1 MIFLQKLNFCYLV
14 GYPHLKLASALSD
27 HDDFYLPKP
36 KLIVYDHVESIVEE
50 LNQSKNASLGQ
61 ISTRVVKP
69 ANLLLLATEQTFT
82 NVEESE

>member
-1 MIFLQKLNFCYLV
+1 M
-14 GYPHLKLASALSD
+14 
-27 HDDFYLPKP
+27 PKP

-50 LNQSKNASLGQ
+50 LNQRKNASLGQ